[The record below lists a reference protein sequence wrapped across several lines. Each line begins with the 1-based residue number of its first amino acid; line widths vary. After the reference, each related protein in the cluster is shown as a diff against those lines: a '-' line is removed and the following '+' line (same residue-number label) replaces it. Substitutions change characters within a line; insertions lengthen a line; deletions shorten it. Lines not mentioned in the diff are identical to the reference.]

1 MDTSLADR
9 CPGHIHRGVAAADDD
24 HVLSKVQRILPVLD
38 GCQEVE
44 RIHGLSFL
52 QHRSGSLP
60 GACREDKVR
69 EAVLFQLF
77 KVRDFPAGD
86 NPGSETLAELDIILN
101 LAVLD
106 PEMRDRVFHDSAGFR
121 PLLEHDRLDA
131 GSREE
136 ES

>member
-9 CPGHIHRGVAAADDD
+9 CPGHIHRGVAAADHD
-24 HVLSKVQRILPVLD
+24 HVLPKVQRILPVLD

-44 RIHGLSFL
+44 RIHGLTFL

-69 EAVLFQLF
+69 EAVLFQLL
-77 KVRDFPAGD
+77 KVCDFPAGD

-106 PEMRDRVFHDSAGFR
+106 PEMRDRVFHNSAGFR
-121 PLLEHDRLDA
+121 PLFEHDRLDA

-136 ES
+136 EG